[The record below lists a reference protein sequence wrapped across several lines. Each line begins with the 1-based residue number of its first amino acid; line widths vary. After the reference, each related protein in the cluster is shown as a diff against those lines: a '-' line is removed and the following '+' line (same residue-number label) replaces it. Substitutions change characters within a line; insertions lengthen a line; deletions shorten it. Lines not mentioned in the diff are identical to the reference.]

1 MFTQCRW
8 IRIRRESRKVS
19 GKWSTRERTSAT
31 ITNGVKR
38 HFKSEET
45 VRIKEIPTRPL
56 LFLFLDKTIARM
68 PTTIPCRD
76 KTDKI

>member
-1 MFTQCRW
+1 MEHK
-8 IRIRRESRKVS
+8 RENISH
-19 GKWSTRERTSAT
+19 
-31 ITNGVKR
+31 NYHCVKR
-38 HFKSEET
+38 YFNSEET

-76 KTDKI
+76 KTDKV